1 MATIGN
7 RFVREQLEVCRQQL
21 HTAMHESVADP
32 ALSGLLREVDSAL
45 ERVNQGTYGICE
57 TCHDTIEEDR
67 LLADPLIRFCLDHL
81 STEERRSLENDLA
94 LASQLQRNLLPQP
107 HVTAGGWEIHYHYQ
121 PAGMVSG
128 DYCDL
133 ILPENGNGE
142 LVFLLGDVSGKGV
155 AASML
160 MTHLHAMFHSL
171 VGVGMP
177 LEKLLEMANRV
188 FCEST
193 LAGQYATLMCGRA
206 TKSGEVELT
215 GAGHLP
221 ALHIRKGGV
230 TSVSGTGLPLGMFG
244 NSRYASRT
252 LQVKPGD
259 TLVLYTD
266 GLSEARDDA
275 GTEYGASRLA
285 EFFAEQHGRPPRA
298 LADACLEDLSR
309 FSSGTRLTDDLTLM
323 MIHRAA

>member
-1 MATIGN
+1 MAAIGS
-7 RFVREQLEVCRQQL
+7 RFVREQLEVRRQQL
-21 HTAMHESVADP
+21 HTAIHESDADP
-32 ALSGLLREVDSAL
+32 ALAGLLREVDSAL

-57 TCHDTIEEDR
+57 TCHDTIEEER
-67 LLADPLIRFCLDHL
+67 LLADPLTRFCLDHL
-81 STEERRSLENDLA
+81 SAAERRTLENDLA

-107 HVTAGGWEIHYHYQ
+107 HVLAGGWEIHYHYQ

-133 ILPENGNGE
+133 ILPENCNGE

-160 MTHLHAMFHSL
+160 MTHLHAMFRSL
-171 VGVGMP
+171 VSVGLP
-177 LEKLLEMANRV
+177 PEKLLEMANRV

-206 TKSGEVELT
+206 TTSGEVELT

-230 TSVSGTGLPLGMFG
+230 TSVSGTGLPLGMFA
-244 NSRYASRT
+244 NSRYSSRT
-252 LQVKPGD
+252 VQLKAGD

-266 GLSEARDDA
+266 GLSEVRDGA
-275 GTEYGASRLA
+275 GAEYGASRLA
-285 EFFAEQHGRPPRA
+285 EFFAAQHGRPPKM
-298 LADACLEDLSR
+298 LAPDCLDDLRR
-309 FSSGTRLTDDLTLM
+309 FSSGSPLTDDLTLM
-323 MIHRAA
+323 MVHRPA